1 MAKFLSDEWFAKVK
15 ELTEDAGELNIPGPL
30 KDLTINLNVT
40 LADGSTKN
48 VHLAGGQFAP
58 GTKAGAPVTV
68 SVPADVAKKIFIDM
82 DQQAGMQA
90 FMSGQMRV
98 EGDVTKLMV
107 LQSVQPSPELKDLL
121 EDVKDVTE

>member
-15 ELTEDAGELNIPGPL
+15 ELTEDAGELKIPGPL
-30 KDLTINLNVT
+30 KDLVINLNVA
-40 LADGSTKN
+40 LADGTTKN
-48 VHLAGGQFAP
+48 VHLAGGQFAT

-68 SVPADVAKKIFIDM
+68 SLPAEIAKKIFIDM

-90 FMSGQMRV
+90 FMGGQMRV

-107 LQSVQPSPELKDLL
+107 LQSVQPSAELKDLL
-121 EDVKDVTE
+121 EDVKEITE

>member
-15 ELTEDAGELNIPGPL
+15 ELTEDAGELKIPGPL

-40 LADGSTKN
+40 LTDGSTKN
-48 VHLAGGQFAP
+48 VHLSGGQFEQ

-68 SVPADVAKKIFIDM
+68 SLPADIAKKIFIDM

-90 FMSGQMRV
+90 FMGGQMRV

-107 LQSVQPSPELKDLL
+107 LQSVQPSAELKDLL
-121 EDVKDVTE
+121 EDVKEITE